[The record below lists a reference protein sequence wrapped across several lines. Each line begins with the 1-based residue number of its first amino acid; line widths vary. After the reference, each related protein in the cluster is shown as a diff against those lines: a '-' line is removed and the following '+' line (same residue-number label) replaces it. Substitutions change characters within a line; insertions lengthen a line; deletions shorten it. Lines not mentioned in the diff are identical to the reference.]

1 MVALMFPVTDYVLIF
16 TIIISVILVSLLLA
30 SKLKIPDLVLLLLA
44 GVVLGEHG
52 MNILVRSSAI
62 TLFGE
67 IGLIYI
73 MFLAGLEIDLYQFS
87 RTKRKSVG
95 FGLLTF
101 VIPQVLGAT
110 AVYILLGGIS
120 WTSAILMASMF
131 ASHTLL
137 AYPAAS
143 RLGVHRS
150 EPVTISVGATIITDT
165 LALLVLAVVVDA
177 AQGEK
182 MGWLF
187 WGGLFLALFLLVVL
201 ISQLIPRIARWF
213 FQNVTES
220 GGAQFLFV
228 LALVCACAYFSQYA
242 RMKPIIGAFL
252 AGAAFNRQIPEH
264 SPLMN
269 RLVFAGN
276 TLFIPFFL
284 ISVGMLVDPRV
295 LVGDPRT
302 WQVIGVM
309 VGMVIVTKFL
319 AAWIGGWILG
329 YTRPERAVM
338 FGLTVV
344 QAAATLAAALVGF
357 EAGIL
362 DEAALNGSIAMI
374 MVTVP
379 LGSWVTDA
387 YGRKMAMASI
397 QPRQS
402 HEKTEQRLLIPIH
415 NPVSAARMMELAF
428 LIRDPAVPG
437 GLYPL
442 TIVREQTDTEE
453 AVSRG
458 EKLLAQCMTHASSV
472 DIEVEPH
479 VRVDLNPV
487 DGIARAVRELRTG
500 TVIAGWGGD
509 QNRSSR
515 IFGSTNQK
523 LTLHCPCRLMIC
535 RILRPPNTT
544 RSIRICFPP
553 LSDQRDDLDQLM
565 REARLLAKQAGADLQ
580 VYVSEDTA
588 AELEARMEKI
598 GPGCSTTYHISTTW
612 AETRKE
618 MFDHIHE
625 DDLIVL
631 PQIRRNTLLWTPTLD
646 RLPELIAERYPQ
658 SNLIVVYPALR
669 TEALNDNAPA
679 YFPETDSFPAVY
691 GVNLSSGLSAA
702 DRIRTLA
709 QEGLRSDPDMALAA
723 VPLLEESARLN
734 PVELAPGTIL
744 LHAHCGQQSR
754 PILLIGYSRTD
765 APFFELPKTPR
776 LLVCL
781 LSPRGDSPALH
792 LQALAKVARKFHQPD
807 LLDKLNRAADADEVC
822 SVLSN

>member
-1 MVALMFPVTDYVLIF
+1 MFPVQDYVLIF
-16 TIIISVILVSLLLA
+16 TIIISVILVSFLLA

-44 GVVLGEHG
+44 GVILGEHG
-52 MNILVRSSAI
+52 LNILARTSAI

-87 RTKRKSVG
+87 RSKRKSVS

-101 VIPQVLGAT
+101 IIPQVLGAA
-110 AVYILLGGIS
+110 AVYWLLGGIS
-120 WTSAILMASMF
+120 WTTAILMASMF

-143 RLGVHRS
+143 RLGIHRS

-177 AQGEK
+177 AQGEA
-182 MGWLF
+182 MGWVF
-187 WGGLFLALFLLVVL
+187 WGGLFLALVLLVVL

-302 WQVIGVM
+302 WQVIGAM
-309 VGMVIVTKFL
+309 VGMVILTKFL
-319 AAWIGGWILG
+319 AAWIGGWLFG
-329 YTRPERAVM
+329 YSRPERAVM

-379 LGSWVTDA
+379 LGSWFTDA
-387 YGRKMAMASI
+387 FGRKMAIDSTRPQHA
-397 QPRQS
+397 PRQ
-402 HEKTEQRLLIPIH
+402 TEQRFLIPIH
-415 NPVSAARMMELAF
+415 NPVSAARLMELAF
-428 LIRDPAVPG
+428 LIRDTALPG
-437 GLYPL
+437 SLFPL

-472 DIEVEPH
+472 DIGVEPQ

-487 DGIARAVRELRTG
+487 DGIARAVRELRAS

-509 QNRSSR
+509 HNRSSR
-515 IFGSTNQK
+515 IFGSTNEK
-523 LTLHCPCRLMIC
+523 LTLICPSRLMIC
-535 RILRPPNTT
+535 RILQPPNIT
-544 RSIRICFPP
+544 RAIRLCFPP
-553 LSDQRDDLDQLM
+553 LADQRDDLNQLM
-565 REARLLAKQAGADLQ
+565 RETRLLAKQAGADLH
-580 VYVSEDTA
+580 VYLSADV
-588 AELEARMEKI
+588 AEALEARMEKI
-598 GPGCSTTYHISTTW
+598 GPGCSTTYHVHTTW

-618 MFDHIHE
+618 MFDHIHDE
-625 DDLIVL
+625 DLIIL
-631 PQIRRNTLLWTPTLD
+631 PQVRRNTLLWTPTLD
-646 RLPELIAERYPQ
+646 RLPELIAERFPF
-658 SNLIVVYPALR
+658 SNLIVAYPAL
-669 TEALNDNAPA
+669 TTGSLPPAAPIFVPASEA
-679 YFPETDSFPAVY
+679 FPALH
-691 GVNLSSGLSAA
+691 GVNLPDNLPAP
-702 DRIRTLA
+702 DRIRRLA
-709 QEGLRSDPDMALAA
+709 EEGLHGIPDMARAA
-723 VPLLEESARLN
+723 IPLLQESARLN
-734 PVELAPGTIL
+734 PVELAPDTIL
-744 LHAHCGQQSR
+744 LHAHCGQQ
-754 PILLIGYSRTD
+754 PHPLLLVGYSQSTL
-765 APFFELPKTPR
+765 PFYQMAETPHF
-776 LLVCL
+776 LVCL

-792 LQALAKVARKFHQPD
+792 LQALARVARKFKTASIVEALSQ
-807 LLDKLNRAADADEVC
+807 AANAEEVC
-822 SVLSN
+822 TILKSSP

>member
-1 MVALMFPVTDYVLIF
+1 MLPVTDYVLIF
-16 TIIISVILVSLLLA
+16 TIIVTVILVSLLLA

-52 MNILVRSSAI
+52 FNVLTRSSAI

-87 RTKRKSVG
+87 RTKRKSISFG
-95 FGLLTF
+95 FLTF
-101 VIPQVLGAT
+101 VIPQVLGAV
-110 AVYILLGGIS
+110 AVYHILGGIS

-143 RLGVHRS
+143 RLGIHRS

-165 LALLVLAVVVDA
+165 LALLVLAVLVDA
-177 AQGEK
+177 AQGETL
-182 MGWLF
+182 GPLF
-187 WGGLFLALFLLVVL
+187 FLTLFSALFLLVLL

-228 LALVCACAYFSQYA
+228 IALVCACAYLSQYA

-295 LVGDPRT
+295 LLGSART

-309 VGMVIVTKFL
+309 VGLVIATKFL
-319 AAWIGGWILG
+319 AAWIGGKLLG
-329 YTRPERAVM
+329 YSRPERAVM

-357 EAGIL
+357 EAGLL

-387 YGRKMAMASI
+387 FGRKMAMQSLS
-397 QPRQS
+397 PRRTAQR
-402 HEKTEQRLLIPIH
+402 TEQRLLLPIH
-415 NPVSAARMMELAF
+415 NPDAAARMMDLAF
-428 LIRDPAVPG
+428 LMRDPSVPG
-437 GLYPL
+437 ALYPL
-442 TIVREQTDTEE
+442 TIVREQTDTED

-458 EKLLAQCMTHASSV
+458 EQLLAQCMTQASSADV
-472 DIEVEPH
+472 NVEPQ
-479 VRVDLNPV
+479 VRVDLNPA
-487 DGIARAVRELRTG
+487 DGIIRASRELRAG
-500 TVIAGWGGD
+500 TVLAGWGGEPH
-509 QNRSSR
+509 RSALL
-515 IFGSTNQK
+515 FGSINET
-523 LTLHCPCRLMIC
+523 LTLHCPPRLILC
-535 RILRPPNTT
+535 RILRPPSTT
-544 RSIRICFPP
+544 RALRIAFPP
-553 LSDQRDDLDQLM
+553 LAEQRQDLDLLL
-565 REARLLAKQAGADLQ
+565 RETRLLAKQTGADLH
-580 VYVSEDTA
+580 VYLSGNIA
-588 AELEARMEKI
+588 ADLQQRLDKTT
-598 GPGCSTTYHISTTW
+598 PGCPTTYHTHTTW
-612 AETRKE
+612 AEARNDL
-618 MFDHIHE
+618 FRSIHP

-646 RLPELIAERYPQ
+646 RLPELIASRFPH
-658 SNLIVVYPALR
+658 SNFLVIYPAL
-669 TEALNDNAPA
+669 PA
-679 YFPETDSFPAVY
+679 AAHETSVPVFIPATDTFPALR
-691 GVNLSSGLSAA
+691 GINLPHALPASSRIKALVSEGLHDDPAMAA
-702 DRIRTLA
+702 D
-709 QEGLRSDPDMALAA
+709 AL
-723 VPLLEESARLN
+723 PLLVDSARLN
-734 PVELAPGTIL
+734 PVELAPDITL
-744 LHAHCGQQSR
+744 LHAHCGQKDA
-754 PILLIGYSRTD
+754 PLLLIGYSSTTL
-765 APFFELPKTPR
+765 PFFELPQTPR
-776 LLVCL
+776 ILVCL
-781 LSPRGDSPALH
+781 LSPRGDAPSLH
-792 LQALAKVARKFHQPD
+792 LQALAKVARRFRDPAVTSELANAHT
-807 LLDKLNRAADADEVC
+807 AEAVC
-822 SVLSN
+822 EILSPS

>member
-1 MVALMFPVTDYVLIF
+1 MLPVTDYVLIF

-30 SKLKIPDLVLLLLA
+30 SKLKIPDLVLLLIA
-44 GVVLGEHG
+44 GVILGEHG
-52 MNILVRSSAI
+52 LNILVRSSAI

-87 RTKRKSVG
+87 RTKRKSVSFG
-95 FGLLTF
+95 FMTF
-101 VIPQVLGAT
+101 IVPQVLGAVAVFYVLGDITWT
-110 AVYILLGGIS
+110 A
-120 WTSAILMASMF
+120 AILMASMF

-143 RLGVHRS
+143 RLGIHRS

-182 MGWLF
+182 MGWMF
-187 WGGLFLALFLLVVL
+187 WGSLFLALFLLVIL

-295 LVGDPRT
+295 LIGDPRT
-302 WQVIGVM
+302 WHVIGIM
-309 VGMVIVTKFL
+309 VSMVILTKFI
-319 AAWIGGWILG
+319 AAWIGGWIFG
-329 YTRPERAVM
+329 YSRPERAVM

-357 EAGIL
+357 EAGLL

-387 YGRKMAMASI
+387 FGRKMAMEVITPRSAS
-397 QPRQS
+397 RQ
-402 HEKTEQRLLIPIH
+402 TEQRLLIPIH

-428 LIRDPAVPG
+428 LIRDTAVPG

-442 TIVREQTDTEE
+442 TIVREQTDTED

-472 DIEVEPH
+472 DIEVEPQ

-487 DGIARAVRELRTG
+487 DGIARAVRELRASS
-500 TVIAGWGGD
+500 VIAGWGGD
-509 QNRSSR
+509 HNRSSR
-515 IFGSTNQK
+515 IFGSTNEK
-523 LTLHCPCRLMIC
+523 LTLTCPSRLMIC

-544 RSIRICFPP
+544 RALRLCFPP
-553 LSDQRDDLDQLM
+553 LAEQRDDLNQLM
-565 REARLLAKQAGADLQ
+565 RETRLLAKQAGADLH
-580 VYVSEDTA
+580 VYLTEDVSATIET
-588 AELEARMEKI
+588 RMEKI
-598 GPGCSTTYHISTTW
+598 GPGCSTTYHISSTW
-612 AETRKE
+612 AEARKD

-625 DDLIVL
+625 DDLILL
-631 PQIRRNTLLWTPTLD
+631 PQIRRNALLWTPTLD
-646 RLPELIAERYPQ
+646 RLPELIAERFPQ
-658 SNLIVVYPALR
+658 SNLIVAYPALR
-669 TEALNDNAPA
+669 SDTIDPNAPVFIPATEA
-679 YFPETDSFPAVY
+679 FPALH
-691 GVNLSSGLSAA
+691 GVNLPESLTDT
-702 DRIRTLA
+702 DRIRILA
-709 QEGLRSDPDMALAA
+709 EEGLKTVPGMAEAA
-723 VPLLEESARLN
+723 IPLLQESARLN
-734 PVELAPGTIL
+734 PVELAQDTIL
-744 LHAHCGQQSR
+744 LHAHCGQQ
-754 PILLIGYSRTD
+754 PHPLLLIGYSNSQNT
-765 APFFELPKTPR
+765 FFGLGKTPH

-792 LQALAKVARKFHQPD
+792 LQALAKVARAFRNPEIVQN
-807 LLDKLNRAADADEVC
+807 LTEAANAEEIC
-822 SVLSN
+822 SILSGAS